1 MTTIRKIEA
10 NRRNAQKSTGPKTP
24 EGKAAVA
31 RNALKH
37 GLLSRNPVLPGEDP
51 RGEFPELVESL
62 HQYYAPENPVDA
74 NLVEDLA
81 GVMWKLRRAE
91 RIQSGIYNTAGPAA
105 TAHVWGRTDEPT
117 PEEQEEVGELIL
129 AHVFETKAQSLDR
142 IERHEANLR
151 RAQDRLIKR
160 LDARRQAPMPEP
172 AEQTPDDDSDPQVPS
187 NQNPSTE
194 NPVPIT
200 ITRPAPEEKT
210 PPKSA

>member
-1 MTTIRKIEA
+1 MTTLKKIEA
-10 NRRNAQKSTGPKTP
+10 NRRNSQKSTGPKTP
-24 EGKAAVA
+24 EGKAVVA

-51 RGEFPELVESL
+51 YGEFPELVESL
-62 HQYYAPENPVDA
+62 HQYYAPENPVNA

-81 GVMWKLRRAE
+81 GVMWKLRRAG
-91 RIQSGIYNTAGPAA
+91 RIQSGLYKTAGPAA

-160 LDARRQAPMPEP
+160 LDARRQAQPPEP
-172 AEQTPDDDSDPQVPS
+172 IEETMDAHSNPQVPS
-187 NQNPSTE
+187 NQHPLTE
-194 NPVPIT
+194 NSAPVPIN
-200 ITRPAPEEKT
+200 RPVPEDKT
-210 PPKSA
+210 PPKRS